1 MGKIVEKTVDLNANL
16 LYLKHEI
23 VADTSKTQAGIE
35 FRNMAYGTI
44 TAVKFEARGYNAFGD
59 EIQVDGKSTFDIV
72 TQDLIISPKKYAKLD
87 IVLPNNDIRKLDL
100 KLKQVCYANGKIVDE
115 QLENKVTYKIENL
128 DGTGN
133 LEELEAKRLL
143 KKKTD
148 EAVCF
153 PKKIGQNWICI
164 CGYLNKNTDTIC
176 HQCGCRQIDIFEY
189 CTEEKIQAQINEK
202 KKKETEEQAKQE
214 EERIRLEEEEKRQ
227 REEWERQET
236 EQRIKK
242 TRRNKIITGIVVG
255 IVMCGVIGYLVNER
269 VIIPKHKYN
278 HAVSMMKNE
287 KYQEAALEFSALGD
301 YKDALKKT
309 NEATYKNACQLLEA
323 KLYDEAEKAFEGLG
337 DYKDSADKIV
347 EVENCKKQKKYDDAM
362 ALIGVQEGSQE
373 EGQSGQPVEDAED
386 TAEETSQEPEK
397 AADTGSSEDAA
408 TLDVSKSLTG
418 THDVEIKVKDYGTID
433 VQLDADTAPITVT
446 NFIKL
451 VQEDFYDGLT
461 FHRIMDGFMI
471 QGGDPLGNGTGG
483 SDQTIKGEFK
493 NNKVENNIS
502 HKRGVIS
509 MARSSDPDS
518 ASSQF
523 FIVQTDSTFLDGD
536 YAAFGEVTSG
546 MDVVDAICKDA
557 KPTDDNGTIPADQ
570 QPVIEYIKVLD

>member
-1 MGKIVEKTVDLNANL
+1 MKRKYLAVLCAAVLSACMFTGCGNKDTDNKKTAKTASEEQQGTEKDA
-16 LYLKHEI
+16 EE
-23 VADTSKTQAGIE
+23 AGIS
-35 FRNMAYGTI
+35 
-44 TAVKFEARGYNAFGD
+44 
-59 EIQVDGKSTFDIV
+59 DGS
-72 TQDLIISPKKYAKLD
+72 
-87 IVLPNNDIRKLDL
+87 
-100 KLKQVCYANGKIVDE
+100 
-115 QLENKVTYKIENL
+115 
-128 DGTGN
+128 
-133 LEELEAKRLL
+133 
-143 KKKTD
+143 
-148 EAVCF
+148 
-153 PKKIGQNWICI
+153 
-164 CGYLNKNTDTIC
+164 
-176 HQCGCRQIDIFEY
+176 
-189 CTEEKIQAQINEK
+189 
-202 KKKETEEQAKQE
+202 
-214 EERIRLEEEEKRQ
+214 
-227 REEWERQET
+227 
-236 EQRIKK
+236 
-242 TRRNKIITGIVVG
+242 
-255 IVMCGVIGYLVNER
+255 
-269 VIIPKHKYN
+269 
-278 HAVSMMKNE
+278 
-287 KYQEAALEFSALGD
+287 
-301 YKDALKKT
+301 DA
-309 NEATYKNACQLLEA
+309 E
-323 KLYDEAEKAFEGLG
+323 
-337 DYKDSADKIV
+337 
-347 EVENCKKQKKYDDAM
+347 
-362 ALIGVQEGSQE
+362 GVQEGSQE
-373 EGQSGQPVEDAED
+373 EGQTGQPVEDVDD
-386 TAEETSQEPEK
+386 TAEETPTAEPEDG
-397 AADTGSSEDAA
+397 ADDTSSNAGSSADEV

>member
-1 MGKIVEKTVDLNANL
+1 MKRKYLAVLCAAVLSACMFTGCGNKDTDNKKTAKTASEEQQGTEKDA
-16 LYLKHEI
+16 EE
-23 VADTSKTQAGIE
+23 AGIS
-35 FRNMAYGTI
+35 
-44 TAVKFEARGYNAFGD
+44 
-59 EIQVDGKSTFDIV
+59 DGS
-72 TQDLIISPKKYAKLD
+72 
-87 IVLPNNDIRKLDL
+87 
-100 KLKQVCYANGKIVDE
+100 
-115 QLENKVTYKIENL
+115 
-128 DGTGN
+128 
-133 LEELEAKRLL
+133 
-143 KKKTD
+143 
-148 EAVCF
+148 
-153 PKKIGQNWICI
+153 
-164 CGYLNKNTDTIC
+164 DTE
-176 HQCGCRQIDIFEY
+176 D
-189 CTEEKIQAQINEK
+189 
-202 KKKETEEQAKQE
+202 
-214 EERIRLEEEEKRQ
+214 
-227 REEWERQET
+227 
-236 EQRIKK
+236 
-242 TRRNKIITGIVVG
+242 
-255 IVMCGVIGYLVNER
+255 
-269 VIIPKHKYN
+269 
-278 HAVSMMKNE
+278 
-287 KYQEAALEFSALGD
+287 
-301 YKDALKKT
+301 
-309 NEATYKNACQLLEA
+309 
-323 KLYDEAEKAFEGLG
+323 
-337 DYKDSADKIV
+337 
-347 EVENCKKQKKYDDAM
+347 
-362 ALIGVQEGSQE
+362 VQEGSQE

-386 TAEETSQEPEK
+386 AAEETSQEPEK
-397 AADTGSSEDAA
+397 AADTGSSEDAV

-451 VQEDFYDGLT
+451 VQENFYDGLT

>member
-1 MGKIVEKTVDLNANL
+1 MFTGCGNK
-16 LYLKHEI
+16 
-23 VADTSKTQAGIE
+23 DTD
-35 FRNMAYGTI
+35 N
-44 TAVKFEARGYNAFGD
+44 
-59 EIQVDGKSTFDIV
+59 
-72 TQDLIISPKKYAKLD
+72 
-87 IVLPNNDIRKLDL
+87 
-100 KLKQVCYANGKIVDE
+100 
-115 QLENKVTYKIENL
+115 
-128 DGTGN
+128 
-133 LEELEAKRLL
+133 
-143 KKKTD
+143 
-148 EAVCF
+148 
-153 PKKIGQNWICI
+153 
-164 CGYLNKNTDTIC
+164 
-176 HQCGCRQIDIFEY
+176 
-189 CTEEKIQAQINEK
+189 
-202 KKKETEEQAKQE
+202 KETAKTASEEQQGT
-214 EERIRLEEEEKRQ
+214 EK
-227 REEWERQET
+227 
-236 EQRIKK
+236 
-242 TRRNKIITGIVVG
+242 
-255 IVMCGVIGYLVNER
+255 
-269 VIIPKHKYN
+269 
-278 HAVSMMKNE
+278 
-287 KYQEAALEFSALGD
+287 D
-301 YKDALKKT
+301 
-309 NEATYKNACQLLEA
+309 
-323 KLYDEAEKAFEGLG
+323 AEKAGISDGSDTE
-337 DYKDSADKIV
+337 D
-347 EVENCKKQKKYDDAM
+347 
-362 ALIGVQEGSQE
+362 VQEGSQE

-386 TAEETSQEPEK
+386 AAEETSQEPEK
-397 AADTGSSEDAA
+397 AADTGSSEDVV

-451 VQEDFYDGLT
+451 VQENFYDGLT